1 MLFTTPHAS
10 PVRKAV
16 YMLIILIAAGIF
28 CFLSMLLILTV
39 AEKRVPAPQGE
50 YDAII
55 ILGAQVKEDGTP
67 SNQLRLRLEKA
78 LEQYQ
83 RSPALMVVC
92 GAQGANEPAPE
103 GEVMRAWLIQRGVPA
118 SMVISECESFNTW
131 QNIRNAKK
139 LLPENANRVV
149 IVTSDYHLP
158 RALRICRDEGLTADG
173 LGSPINP
180 LWWMKNHAREVL
192 AWCKYFVGKVIPINR

>member
-1 MLFTTPHAS
+1 MLFIKPHAS

-103 GEVMRAWLIQRGVPA
+103 GEVMRVWLIQRGVPA
-118 SMVISECESFNTW
+118 NMVISECESFNTW
-131 QNIRNAKK
+131 QNIRNAQK

>member
-39 AEKRVPAPQGE
+39 AEKRVPTPQGE

-131 QNIRNAKK
+131 QNIRNAQK
-139 LLPENANRVV
+139 LLPEDATRVV
-149 IVTSDYHLP
+149 IVTSDYLDQN
-158 RALRICRDEGLTADG
+158 ASMQAAAVSSTISLIIAQQTAMCAA
-173 LGSPINP
+173 IAAANAA
-180 LWWMKNHAREVL
+180 NNA
-192 AWCKYFVGKVIPINR
+192 NN